1 MKKKE
6 HMTMQIV
13 IIILYATLEIIE
25 SAPSSIIS
33 TSTNLKSIPS
43 TSTNLKSI
51 PSTSTNLKSI
61 LSTSTNLKSILSTST
76 NLNST
81 QLSNINSAIN
91 TLNSISNMVISNP
104 NSSLPLSSTSNNQ
117 TNSTSSSRNET
128 INVPMFQKK
137 SSSGLSAGAIC
148 AIIIPTI
155 AALLAVA
162 AISAL
167 CKGATAPPVAAPF
180 AATTLPEPHFIDTS
194 VAKFNAVQEIPVQQ
208 PQLVKVQPIKENTQ
222 VNYPVQR
229 VIEPPKVVSPQP
241 AQLVPVQEV
250 QMVPVQEVQMVPV
263 QQVDMV
269 PVQQV
274 VTEVKE
280 VQVLP
285 TQVLPTV
292 TS

>member
-33 TSTNLKSIPS
+33 TSTNLKSIP
-43 TSTNLKSI
+43 
-51 PSTSTNLKSI
+51 
-61 LSTSTNLKSILSTST
+61 STST

-162 AISAL
+162 AIAAL
-167 CKGATAPPVAAPF
+167 LKGATAPVVAAPF
-180 AATTLPEPHFIDTS
+180 QASLPLESS

>member
-1 MKKKE
+1 MKNGHIKI
-6 HMTMQIV
+6 QIV
-13 IIILYATLEIIE
+13 VIILYITLVKAQPVYSTIPKI
-25 SAPSSIIS
+25 PYTSIVYE
-33 TSTNLKSIPS
+33 
-43 TSTNLKSI
+43 
-51 PSTSTNLKSI
+51 SI
-61 LSTSTNLKSILSTST
+61 LSSSLIYDPNSTIPNSTLSSSNETNL
-76 NLNST
+76 
-81 QLSNINSAIN
+81 
-91 TLNSISNMVISNP
+91 
-104 NSSLPLSSTSNNQ
+104 
-117 TNSTSSSRNET
+117 
-128 INVPMFQKK
+128 PMYTKR

-222 VNYPVQR
+222 VNYPV
-229 VIEPPKVVSPQP
+229 EPPKVVTTQ
-241 AQLVPVQEV
+241 PVQV
-250 QMVPVQEVQMVPV
+250 VPVQEVQMVPV